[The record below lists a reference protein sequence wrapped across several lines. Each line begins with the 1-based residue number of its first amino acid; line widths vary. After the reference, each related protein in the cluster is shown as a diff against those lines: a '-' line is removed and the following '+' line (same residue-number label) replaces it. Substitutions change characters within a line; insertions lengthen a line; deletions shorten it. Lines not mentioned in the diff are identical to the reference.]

1 MLNRLIQQK
10 IESRQNKFIVFL
22 QEEKLKLSENASGDA
37 DGLYLLPGG
46 IEIEDNILE
55 KTEKVLDKIRDDL
68 EELTSEV
75 LEQADL
81 S

>member
-1 MLNRLIQQK
+1 M
-10 IESRQNKFIVFL
+10 
-22 QEEKLKLSENASGDA
+22 LSENASGDA

-75 LEQADL
+75 L
-81 S
+81 